1 MEIGHRSV
9 TIHCLVKKMKNS
21 ANILISYAMEQAKSL
36 AFSLQNRVS
45 PTCFSRSPKLLD
57 FENTTLLILNMN
69 MVKKAIAVEI
79 MHFFRHL
86 SEVPK
91 APSRQAFSKARDKI
105 SYLAFKDFADKS
117 FELAVAGEGAKLYK
131 GYRLWAFD
139 GTSFFVGD
147 SKNKSLR
154 DYFGESTTVAGR
166 AMCRIGGV
174 VDVLNECIV
183 DAAVSGF
190 EVGERALAVGQI
202 KKLGAV
208 GNALF
213 LFDRGYWSPELVSG
227 IVKNG
232 QKFMMRL
239 ASNAGNTVIK
249 DEDGETVRFRRYS
262 FTLPSGDTETL
273 LTNLSSEEVPDD
285 ELPALYAKRWGVETK
300 YLELKSRLE
309 IDNFS
314 AGSANAVLQDIYATL
329 YISNLTAFLCF
340 EADEIIEEKIRGK
353 GNQYPQKAN
362 RAFCIAALRDRF
374 VFLCLIPNPFQRGVQ
389 VERFL
394 NELSAQVSYVG
405 KSKSRP
411 RDKRKLKDSRLRTPL
426 KSVL

>member
-1 MEIGHRSV
+1 M
-9 TIHCLVKKMKNS
+9 KMKNS
-21 ANILISYAMEQAKSL
+21 AVVLMNYAAEQAKSL
-36 AFSLQNRVS
+36 AFSLLYRS
-45 PTCFSRSPKLLD
+45 FPACFSRSPKLLT
-57 FENTTLLILNMN
+57 FENTTLLILN

-79 MHFFRHL
+79 MHFYKHL
-86 SEVPK
+86 TEVAK

-117 FELAVAGEGAKLYK
+117 FELAVAGEGARLYK
-131 GYRLWAFD
+131 GYRALAFD

-147 SKNKSLR
+147 AKNESLR
-154 DYFGESTTVAGR
+154 DHFGESTTVPGR
-166 AMCRIGGV
+166 VMCRISGV

-183 DAAVSGF
+183 DASVSGF
-190 EVGERALAVGQI
+190 GTGERALAIEQI
-202 KKLGAV
+202 KALGSV
-208 GNALF
+208 KNALF
-213 LFDRGYWSPELVSG
+213 LFDRGYWSPELVSA

-232 QKFMMRL
+232 QKFLMRL
-239 ASNAGNTVIK
+239 ASNTGKTVVK
-249 DEDGETVRFRRYS
+249 DEKGEAVTFRRYS

-273 LTNLSSEEVPDD
+273 LTNLSFEEVPDD
-285 ELPALYAKRWGVETK
+285 ELAVLYAKRWGAETK

-314 AGSANAVLQDIYATL
+314 GQSANAVLQDIYATL

-340 EADEIIEEKIRGK
+340 EADEIIEEKTTGK
-353 GNQYPQKAN
+353 GNLYPQKAN

-374 VFLCLIPNPFQRGVQ
+374 VSLCLLPNHLQRGRL
-389 VERFL
+389 VEQFL

-405 KSKSRP
+405 KSKPRP
-411 RDKRKLKDSRLRTPL
+411 RDTRKIKNSRLRKPS